1 MAINPIILSI
11 IGALAGVGIAN
22 LIPKAEADGST
33 TILQGEK
40 PIVNVPAN
48 LIQASVE
55 LPLKDIT
62 VTFKRITAP
71 TSKGDPQISL
81 SNNVLGNRLLHF
93 SIIND
98 ATFKLLGQFQLEI
111 NNKTVLETNSADLV
125 DTDALSLPIG
135 AEGIQLD
142 VGGGVKFNAWDS
154 GAGNVTVMILTGVK

>member
-1 MAINPIILSI
+1 MAFNPVILSM

-22 LIPKAEADGST
+22 LIPKAQADGST

-48 LIQASVE
+48 LVQASVE

-71 TSKGDPQISL
+71 VALGVAQINL
-81 SNNVLGNRLLHF
+81 TNQVLGNRLLHF

-98 ATFKLLGQFQLEI
+98 ATFKLLGQFALEV
-111 NNKTVLETNSADLV
+111 NNKTIMQTAPADLV

-135 AEGIQLD
+135 AEGLQLD
-142 VGGGVKFNAWDS
+142 VGGGVKFNAVDT
-154 GAGNVTVMILTGVK
+154 GAGNCTVMILTGVK